1 MSALKKSWISATEQE
16 VWARVKTFTFYMVN
30 CMHLWAINSHEDDQG
45 PQREWVP
52 RLDDEELLTSHVL
65 LHYSSGT
72 ISRLFLV
79 MYSGWML
86 KPLSTSRGYVPV
98 HANHLRRNQW
108 PQGLLTPFDAAF
120 PKGLKH
126 LKCRDLKIHR
136 DLKAPPITQ
145 LLENQF
151 HFRSQVI
158 TWRCQVQLP
167 FSEQLVKSTLHVLFM
182 ALTLWKI
189 LCQYTLKMKP
199 L

>member
-1 MSALKKSWISATEQE
+1 MGEWLACGLRHNWRKLPKWDMPDMFASTGDQCIKEKLNQCYRTRGVSTGRNPHVLHGKLHASVSDK
-16 VWARVKTFTFYMVN
+16 
-30 CMHLWAINSHEDDQG
+30 HSHEDDQG

-108 PQGLLTPFDAAF
+108 PQGLLTPLDAAF
-120 PKGLKH
+120 PEGLKH
-126 LKCRDLKIHR
+126 LVSR
-136 DLKAPPITQ
+136 
-145 LLENQF
+145 LENSS
-151 HFRSQVI
+151 RLESAM
-158 TWRCQVQLP
+158 
-167 FSEQLVKSTLHVLFM
+167 LHDF
-182 ALTLWKI
+182 
-189 LCQYTLKMKP
+189 
-199 L
+199 